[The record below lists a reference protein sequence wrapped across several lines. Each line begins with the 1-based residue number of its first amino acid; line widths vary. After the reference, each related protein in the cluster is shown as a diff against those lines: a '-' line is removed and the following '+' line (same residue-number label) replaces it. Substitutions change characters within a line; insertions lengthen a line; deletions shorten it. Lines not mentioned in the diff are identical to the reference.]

1 MKKIFFI
8 PITCL
13 MASCSVL
20 TSKSTKT
27 ISINHSGVIQTP
39 VIVDIY
45 VEGDKISG
53 SASGRINVE
62 ILKQEAI
69 ADAIEKATADVLVE
83 PSFKTKTTFRTTVVN
98 VTGYPGYYKNFRNIQ
113 ADDLKLI
120 DNTNTK
126 TAQVEKNITV
136 KKKRGKGVII
146 GVTIGVVLYA
156 LALILSL

>member
-27 ISINHSGVIQTP
+27 ININHSGVIQTP
-39 VIVDIY
+39 VIVDID
-45 VEGDKISG
+45 VESDKVTG
-53 SASGRINVE
+53 SASGRINIE

-69 ADAIEKATADVLVE
+69 ADAIEKAAADVLVE
-83 PSFKTKTTFRTTVVN
+83 PSFKTKTTFRTTIVN
-98 VTGYPGYYKNFRNIQ
+98 VSGYPGHYTNFRNIQ
-113 ADDLKLI
+113 ANDLTLI
-120 DNTNTK
+120 DNSNTK
-126 TAQVEKNITV
+126 TAQVEKNTTV

-146 GVTIGVVLYA
+146 GVTVGVVLYA
-156 LALILSL
+156 LALIINL